1 MLDKSTRV
9 GVLGAG
15 AMGTGIAQ
23 VAAMA
28 GHQVVIV
35 DAHAPAIEKSTKSIQ
50 QSLARD
56 VEKGRLSAEAAKEA
70 EARLRFVISAG
81 GDAEPF
87 RQCGLVIEA
96 IVEDLAAKQKAFA
109 AIESVVSSDCVLATN
124 TSSLSVTALAAG
136 RKHQGRVIGLHFFN
150 PANVLPLVE
159 VIGAITSDANV
170 VASAKTLVT
179 SWGKTTVLAADT
191 PGFIVNRVARPFYG
205 ESLRQLE
212 EGIADVATIDWAM
225 KEIGGFKMGPFEL
238 MDLIGNDVNYAVTTS
253 VFEALYFDPRYKPSV
268 IQRRMVEAGQLGRKS
283 GKGYY
288 DYGSGAVAPKPNTD
302 KALGTRVV
310 DRVVAMLINEAA
322 DAVSN
327 RIATR
332 DDVDLAMTK
341 GTNYPKGLLKWADE
355 IGIKVVVERLTTLQE
370 QYGED
375 RYRPSWA
382 LKRMANEGKR
392 FYA

>member
-1 MLDKSTRV
+1 MLDKNSRV

-23 VAAMA
+23 VAAVA
-28 GHQVVIV
+28 GHQVVVV
-35 DAHAPAIEKSTKSIQ
+35 DAHAAAIEKSTKSIQ

-56 VEKGRLSAEAAKEA
+56 VEKGRLTQSAAKDA

-96 IVEDLAAKQKAFA
+96 IVEELGAKQRAFA
-109 AIESVVSSDCVLATN
+109 AIEAVVSDECVLATN

-136 RKHQGRVIGLHFFN
+136 RKRQGRVIGLHFFN

-159 VIGAITSDANV
+159 VVGAITSDANV
-170 VASAKTLVT
+170 VAQAKALVT
-179 SWGKTTVLAADT
+179 SWGKTAVLAADT

-238 MDLIGNDVNYAVTTS
+238 MDLIGNDVNYAVTKS
-253 VFEALYFDPRYKPSV
+253 VFEAMYFDPRYKPSV
-268 IQRRMVEAGQLGRKS
+268 IQRRMVEAGQFGRKS
-283 GKGYY
+283 GQGYY
-288 DYGSGAVAPKPNTD
+288 DYSNGAVAPKPTTD
-302 KALGTRVV
+302 RALGNRVV

-327 RIATR
+327 KIATR

-341 GTNYPKGLLKWADE
+341 GVNYPKGLLRWADE
-355 IGIKVVVERLTTLQE
+355 IGIKVVVDRLATLQE

-375 RYRPSWA
+375 RYRPTWE
-382 LKRMANEGKR
+382 LKRMAHEGKR